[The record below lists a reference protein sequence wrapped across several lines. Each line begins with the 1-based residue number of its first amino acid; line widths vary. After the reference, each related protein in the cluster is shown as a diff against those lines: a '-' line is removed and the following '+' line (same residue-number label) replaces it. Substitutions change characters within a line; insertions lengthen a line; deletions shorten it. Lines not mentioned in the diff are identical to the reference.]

1 MKKFKSAVSF
11 LTVEA
16 GKSEVSKS
24 PTSISLSGQK
34 DGDSDEEYLYANTV
48 HRPPQHTPTRRRN
61 RKMPP
66 SRQGPP
72 AYTNFPHFESSSL
85 SPPTIRKRPLT
96 PIRNAAAKD
105 TKSGVQRKP
114 SFSPLTLTQSR
125 CDEGIQVAKTGEG
138 ISESSIH
145 ARSGIR
151 R

>member
-1 MKKFKSAVSF
+1 MGKFKSAVSF
-11 LTVEA
+11 LIVEA

-24 PTSISLSGQK
+24 PTSTSLSGQK
-34 DGDSDEEYLYANTV
+34 DGDSDEEYLYTNTV
-48 HRPPQHTPTRRRN
+48 HRPPHHTPTRRKN

-72 AYTNFPHFESSSL
+72 AYTNFPHFESSS

-105 TKSGVQRKP
+105 TKSSIARKP

-125 CDEGIQVAKTGEG
+125 CDEGIQVAKTGAG
-138 ISESSIH
+138 ISEFSTHAQSSIL
-145 ARSGIR
+145 R
-151 R
+151 